1 MRFLG
6 VHKISLDEK
15 NRIRIPSKFRAKLN
29 DDYLL
34 CGGTNNCLFVLNG
47 DDYENLF
54 AESFLDS
61 KLNDEKVQES
71 MRELCTLVQEPEEDS
86 QGRFVLQN
94 DLKDYANISKKVVF
108 IGLVNRIEIWP
119 EEVYDAK
126 WGKIKP
132 SVDKAVKIL
141 DA

>member
-15 NRIRIPSKFRAKLN
+15 GRIRIPSKFRAKLK

-34 CGGTNNCLFVLNG
+34 CGGTGNCLFVLNG

-54 AESFLDS
+54 GESFLDA
-61 KLNDEKVQES
+61 KLSDSNVQES
-71 MRELCTLVQEPEEDS
+71 MRALCSLVQEPEEDS
-86 QGRFVLQN
+86 QGRFVLQTN
-94 DLKDYANISKKVVF
+94 LKEYADIKKKIVF
-108 IGLVNRIEIWP
+108 VGVMNRIEIWP
-119 EEVYDAK
+119 EEIYDQRWSK
-126 WGKIKP
+126 SKP
-132 SVDKAVKIL
+132 DIDKAVKNL